1 MDEKVSLNVNLQFK
15 KKELLSVEVKSPCL
29 SLLSEQTVHLTLAN
43 WEEVTLA
50 TFVTIGGKQ
59 PTHEDWHEATQHF
72 LTVRD

>member
-1 MDEKVSLNVNLQFK
+1 M
-15 KKELLSVEVKSPCL
+15 EVKSPCL